1 MSSSAAESAAAAARA
16 ERVVA
21 RIHELAPLSEEEG
34 ALTRRYGSAALA
46 AALDRAEAW
55 LQAAGLATRRDGLG
69 NLTGRLEGDRPGL
82 PALVLGS
89 HLDSVRDAGNWDGPL
104 GVLVALDQ
112 AEQAAARAAR
122 GELLPFA
129 LEVVAFADEEGLRF
143 PTAYL
148 GSQVWAGLWD
158 PAQLDLQDAEGITVR
173 EAVLALGGDP
183 ERIGEGARAPGEV
196 LAWCEAHLEQGTRLE
211 RAGVPLG
218 VVTAIQG
225 QSRCT
230 AVFRG
235 LAGHAGT
242 TPMDVR
248 RDALLAAAE
257 WALAVEAEA
266 RATPDLVATVG
277 RLQVEPGAA
286 NVIPGQVLATLDV
299 RHPDDAVRAAATAA
313 LEAAARRSAAAR
325 GCTLDWRQDT
335 DNAAV
340 QFSPRLR
347 ELLHQAAADAQ
358 GAPAPPL
365 PSGAGHDAVPLSRIT
380 EVSMLFVRCRDGI
393 SHNPLEHVATAD
405 VATTVAALDRFVE
418 LLAARE
424 RSPSHGM

>member
-1 MSSSAAESAAAAARA
+1 MSGTAARA
-16 ERVVA
+16 ERIVA

-34 ALTRRYGSAALA
+34 ALTRRYGSPALA
-46 AALDRAEAW
+46 AAMARAEAW
-55 LQAAGLATRRDGLG
+55 LQAAGLATQRDALG
-69 NLTGRLEGDRPGL
+69 NLTGRLEGAEPGL

-122 GELLPFA
+122 GERLPFA

-158 PAQLDLQDAEGITVR
+158 PAQLDLCDADGVTVR
-173 EAVLALGGDP
+173 EAVLAMGGDP
-183 ERIGEGARAPGEV
+183 ERIGEGARAPGAV

-230 AVFRG
+230 AVFHG

-266 RATPDLVATVG
+266 RGTADLVATVG

-313 LEAAARRSAAAR
+313 LEAVARRSAAAR

-340 QFSPRLR
+340 QFDPGLR
-347 ELLHQAAADAQ
+347 ELLHAAAEQSQ

-365 PSGAGHDAVPLSRIT
+365 PSGAGHDAVPLSRIAP
-380 EVSMLFVRCRDGI
+380 VSMLFVRCRDGI
-393 SHNPLEHVATAD
+393 SHNPLEHVDTAD
-405 VATTVAALDRFVE
+405 VAATVAALDRFVQ

-424 RSPSHGM
+424 RSA